1 MKEFIKQCMADLESL
16 TGIRQTYYL
25 TIDTDGERKATVLI
39 QGILEVCKQFSYI
52 SEADQQKIIR
62 EQMVKDQN
70 YDALNSRTVWKWF
83 NGVKDL
89 YWELAHKPKFEN
101 AIPLEPL
108 TPETEKMI
116 RDWQASLL
124 GLNSFHSK
132 MDIFNY
138 KMHGFHA
145 EMDKIQSEDEQRLA
159 GIPVKSKSSKYV
171 PDENLVLVNQRRM
184 KAARDRGL
192 DKLDLRDLKP
202 FEVEGMVIHC
212 RNLEEA
218 QEMYLEIYS

>member
-1 MKEFIKQCMADLESL
+1 MKEFIIQCLDDLESL

-25 TIDTDGERKATVLI
+25 TTGTDGKRKATVLI

-83 NGVKDL
+83 NGVKDK

-108 TPETEKMI
+108 TPETEKLI

-124 GLNSFHSK
+124 GLNSFHSN
-132 MDIFNY
+132 MDN
-138 KMHGFHA
+138 FHA

-171 PDENLVLVNQRRM
+171 PDENLVLINQRRM

-192 DKLDLRDLKP
+192 DKLDLRDLKQ
-202 FEVEGMVIHC
+202 FTVEGMVIHC

>member
-1 MKEFIKQCMADLESL
+1 MKEFIKQCLADLESL

-83 NGVKDL
+83 NGVKDK

-101 AIPLEPL
+101 AIPLPPL

-116 RDWQASLL
+116 REWRADLM
-124 GLNSFHSK
+124 GLNSSPSK
-132 MDIFNY
+132 IDL
-138 KMHGFHA
+138 HA
-145 EMDKIQSEDEQRLA
+145 DMQKIKEEDEQRLA
-159 GIPVKSKSSKYV
+159 GVPVKSKLSKYKYV
-171 PDENLVLVNQRRM
+171 PDENLVLINERKM

-192 DKLDLRDLKP
+192 DKLNLRDLKP
-202 FEVEGMVIHC
+202 FTVEGMVIHC